1 MHFVT
6 DRQMDTDIVALAR
19 DVYITSHAKDRFS
32 VIHND
37 LLHEFIDKAVVLFSN
52 RFWSCVAANG
62 GQW

>member
-52 RFWSCVAANG
+52 RF
-62 GQW
+62 